1 MLAEAQDVL
10 LAAALEL
17 AEAVIGNALSDG
29 DFAARTALRR
39 VLAQPAIPGIYA
51 VHMHPADLD
60 ALDEAV
66 LDKAAPTRPEC
77 GSSRMR
83 TWPAGTPWRSLST
96 AGWMPGSAPRW
107 RGPRKRCWPMD
118 SWVTPSWPM
127 VCRVARRPDSRAAF
141 HDHHPLASACPPLRG
156 GDGCRPSGTRR
167 LRVVYRGTGR
177 RGGRFGR
184 RHRRPVTIGENP
196 GVDAEVVATT
206 PDGHPLHAAGP
217 DDRDQRRLAGTLQ
230 GPPLLVPTGA
240 GLFGRVLDGLGRPID
255 GKGPLPA
262 DGRVPVDHDTPSA
275 MHRAR
280 IDTPLQL
287 GVRVLDTLTTVG
299 KGQRMGLFAGSG
311 VGKSSLLSMIARGT
325 DAEVSVIAL
334 VGERGREV
342 REFLEDDLGPEGL
355 ARSIVVVSTSDE
367 PALMRL
373 RAAFTATRIAESFR
387 DRGADVVLMMDSLT
401 RVAMAQREIGLS
413 VGEPPATRGYPPST
427 FSVLAQLLER
437 AGTAERGSVTGIY
450 TVLVDG
456 DDHNEPIADAARSI
470 LDGHVVL
477 DRKLAV
483 AGHFPSIDVLGSI
496 SRVASKV
503 NSAAGT
509 RRGHRAAQGARRP
522 ARRCRT

>member
-1 MLAEAQDVL
+1 VTLTATPLDLSAERTGDPFAAHLGARV
-10 LAAALEL
+10 AAAR
-17 AEAVIGNALSDG
+17 V
-29 DFAARTALRR
+29 AARPQR
-39 VLAQPAIPGIYA
+39 VGRVVSA
-51 VHMHPADLD
+51 VGLGLTVQGLD
-60 ALDEAV
+60 AAV
-66 LDKAAPTRPEC
+66 GDVVTVGDSADPGAPGAT
-77 GSSRMR
+77 
-83 TWPAGTPWRSLST
+83 L
-96 AGWMPGSAPRW
+96 
-107 RGPRKRCWPMD
+107 
-118 SWVTPSWPM
+118 
-127 VCRVARRPDSRAAF
+127 
-141 HDHHPLASACPPLRG
+141 
-156 GDGCRPSGTRR
+156 
-167 LRVVYRGTGR
+167 
-177 RGGRFGR
+177 
-184 RHRRPVTIGENP
+184 
-196 GVDAEVVATT
+196 AEVVATT
-206 PDGHPLHAAGP
+206 PEGLRCMPLG
-217 DDRDQRRLAGTLQ
+217 RLTGVTAGTPARST
-230 GPPLLVPTGA
+230 GRPLLVPTGA

-255 GKGPLPA
+255 GKGPLRRP
-262 DGRVPVDHDTPSA
+262 DGRPVDLVGLHHETPSA

-299 KGQRMGLFAGSG
+299 RGQRVGLFAGSG

-325 DAEVSVIAL
+325 DAQVSVVAL

-373 RAAFTATRIAESFR
+373 RAAFVATRIAESFR
-387 DRGADVVLMMDSLT
+387 DEGADVVLMMDSLT

-427 FSVLAQLLER
+427 FSVLAELLER
-437 AGTAERGSVTGIY
+437 AGTDRVGSVTGLY

-483 AGHFPSIDVLGSI
+483 TGHFPSVDALGSV

-503 NSAAGT
+503 TTPAQRAAAT
-509 RRGHRAAQGARRP
+509 SLRKVMAARRAAQDLLDVGAYQRGTNPLVDAAVDHQGSIDAFLQQSMDDQAPSAESWGRLAQLT
-522 ARRCRT
+522 ARLGGA